1 MMSKQ
6 ETKLLP
12 TDESNQ
18 TPPVVE
24 SERLLGKLEHIT
36 RDIAARAY
44 DFFVERGSQLGN
56 HLEDWLRAESELL
69 RTAPAKILEAGDRV
83 TAEIA
88 APGFKPEEIAV
99 SIKDNFLIV
108 SGETE
113 TDEKAEDETMFY
125 NEWTSSR
132 FFRKLRLPAEVEPE
146 SVDATLKD
154 GVLRL
159 TMKKRAV
166 LGEEKIAV
174 KAA

>member
-1 MMSKQ
+1 MSKQ

-12 TDESNQ
+12 TEKSDQ
-18 TPPVVE
+18 TPPFVA
-24 SERLLGKLEHIT
+24 SERLLEKLENIT

-56 HLEDWLRAESELL
+56 NLEDWLRAESELL

-88 APGFKPEEIAV
+88 APGFKPEEIEV

-108 SGETE
+108 SGETKTE
-113 TDEKAEDETMFY
+113 EKAKDETMFY
-125 NEWTSSR
+125 NEWTSSQ

-159 TMKKRAV
+159 TMKKRTE
-166 LGEEKIAV
+166 LGESKIAV

>member
-1 MMSKQ
+1 MSKQ

-12 TDESNQ
+12 TEKSGQ
-18 TPPVVE
+18 TPPFVE
-24 SERLLGKLEHIT
+24 SERLLEKLENIT

-44 DFFVERGSQLGN
+44 DLFVQRGSQLGN

-69 RTAPAKILEAGDRV
+69 RTAPAKILEDGDRV
-83 TAEIA
+83 TAVIA
-88 APGFKPEEIAV
+88 APGFKPEEIEV

-108 SGETE
+108 SGETK
-113 TDEKAEDETMFY
+113 TDEKQEDGTMFY
-125 NEWTSSR
+125 NEWTSSQ

-159 TMKKRAV
+159 TMKKRAA
-166 LGEEKIAV
+166 LGDAKIAV